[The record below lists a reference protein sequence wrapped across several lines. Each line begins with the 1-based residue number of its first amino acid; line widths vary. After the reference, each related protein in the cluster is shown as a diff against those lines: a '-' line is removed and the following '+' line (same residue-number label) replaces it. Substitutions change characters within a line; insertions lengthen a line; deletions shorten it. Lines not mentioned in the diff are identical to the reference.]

1 MIRGCGSR
9 HGGWSVAK
17 STRAEKLASQLAA
30 SVIARLGITKAAG
43 AGVCLDDMAAQFR
56 PLAEEYVSTCK
67 QVKRLRQQVRQMSR
81 HVEQKKPTAVGHGFV
96 PFDPAE
102 WQSELMRRVPPRRVN
117 GFHFNTRSTDGTE
130 APPGHPG

>member
-1 MIRGCGSR
+1 M
-9 HGGWSVAK
+9 AK
-17 STRAEKLASQLAA
+17 RAERLAYDLAA
-30 SVIARLGITKAAG
+30 AVVARIGVTKAAG
-43 AGVCLDDMAAQFR
+43 ASVYLDDMAAQFR

-102 WQSELMRRVPPRRVN
+102 WQAEFMRRVPPRRVN
-117 GFHFNTRSTDGTE
+117 GFHLDVGSENGRPE